1 MIENISANALFK
13 SNQINKADAQFPTKD
28 LEHVLRYERQ
38 KRDSLPPKQRIENRL
53 ISNNRMH

>member
-1 MIENISANALFK
+1 MIGNSSANALFK
-13 SNQINKADAQFPTKD
+13 SNQINKADAQFPTTD